1 MGHFTITLPSK
12 EIGDVSWGHVGK
24 MTISFNFFK
33 KKKPQPPFATGYI
46 IKVRQQE
53 YRLFKSSTGEWS
65 TDPDGTET
73 LNEDILL
80 SIKNAILHKENEW
93 SEN

>member
-12 EIGDVSWGHVGK
+12 EIGDVRWGHVGK

-33 KKKPQPPFATGYI
+33 KKKPQPPSATGYI

-53 YRLFKSSTGEWS
+53 YRLF
-65 TDPDGTET
+65 
-73 LNEDILL
+73 
-80 SIKNAILHKENEW
+80 
-93 SEN
+93 